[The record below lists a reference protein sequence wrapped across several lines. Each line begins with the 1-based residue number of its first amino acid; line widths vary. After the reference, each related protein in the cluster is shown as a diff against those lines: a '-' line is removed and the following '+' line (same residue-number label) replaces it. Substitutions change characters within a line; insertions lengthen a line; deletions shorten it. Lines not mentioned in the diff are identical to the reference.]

1 VGALYIGLLYFLYRK
16 VVALEKSLHE
26 TMLEMKKI
34 MTLLD
39 SDDRLLQDEPLP
51 PGWVSGSPKEEEE
64 EEDLVDRIT
73 ETLSNFHVTTLSE
86 VDENEEEEVEDQ
98 VEEQVEEEEGE
109 QEEEEIP
116 KVEELSFSPLKEKP
130 KRKKA
135 AAPKKP
141 KEKMVILFEIL
152 NHLLCFFSL
161 TRTFNSFPQNPPIAT
176 WVWTCSGPSLRTL
189 LRASWPREPFQ
200 ARMSPTKAPCL
211 CGRSY

>member
-1 VGALYIGLLYFLYRK
+1 MTCAAIGVGALYIGLLYFLYRK

-64 EEDLVDRIT
+64 EEEDDDLVDRIT

-86 VDENEEEEVEDQ
+86 VDENEEEEVEEQ

-109 QEEEEIP
+109 QERP

-141 KEKMVILFEIL
+141 KEKMVILDL
-152 NHLLCFFSL
+152 DS
-161 TRTFNSFPQNPPIAT
+161 
-176 WVWTCSGPSLRTL
+176 
-189 LRASWPREPFQ
+189 
-200 ARMSPTKAPCL
+200 
-211 CGRSY
+211 